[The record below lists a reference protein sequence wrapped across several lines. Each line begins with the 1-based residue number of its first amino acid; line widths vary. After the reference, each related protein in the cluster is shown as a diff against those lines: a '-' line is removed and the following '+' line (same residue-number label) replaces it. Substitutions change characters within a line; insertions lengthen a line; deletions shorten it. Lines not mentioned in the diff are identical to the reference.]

1 MIEPTVYDLSSPGR
15 HGPQLPVLD
24 VPEAP
29 LPDGYLRSDLP
40 LPELSELDTVRHFVR
55 LSQRNMGID
64 TSFYPLGSCTMKYN
78 PKVNEKAASLPGF
91 VDLHPLQDADMT
103 QGAMQLLLELQVY
116 LAEISGFAAVTLQPA
131 AGAHGELTGV
141 LIMRKYQLDRG
152 ETQRTKILVP
162 DSAHGTNP
170 ATTTMSGLQ
179 VVELPSDARGNVD
192 LEALK
197 ANLDD
202 TVVGLMLTN
211 PNTLGLFEEHI
222 LEVTQL
228 VHEAGGLVY
237 GDGANMNAILGIVK
251 PADLGIDVMHFN
263 LHKTFS
269 TPHGGGGPGAG
280 RSVWSRSWRP
290 SCRDLWSP
298 SSTSMPTWTM
308 TSSAA
313 PSAKTATTS
322 DWSGPCR
329 PNRLDGCAASTAT
342 SACWCGPTPTS
353 ACTARRGLRRIAE
366 NAVLNANYLK
376 ARLQNEGSYPVALGD
391 RICMHEFVAQGILE
405 GAPDIHTMDIAK
417 RLMDYGFHPPTVYFP
432 LIVQEALMI
441 EPTETESKDTLDAF
455 ADALIQIAREAR
467 EEPATAQGR
476 PAQRAGQAAGRSARR
491 SSDDSLSLLICS
503 CSYSYSILCT
513 CEEQGKRTRT
523 SRSTKSHAH

>member
-15 HGPQLPVLD
+15 HGPLLPVLD

-29 LPDGYLRSDLP
+29 LPDGYLREDLL

-64 TSFYPLGSCTMKYN
+64 TNFYPLGSCTMKYN
-78 PKVNEKAASLPGF
+78 PKVNEKAAGLAGF
-91 VDLHPLQDADMT
+91 TDLHPLQDAEMT

-116 LAEISGFAAVTLQPA
+116 LAEISGFDAVTLQPA
-131 AGAHGELTGV
+131 AGAQGELTGV
-141 LIMRKYQLDRG
+141 LMMRKYQLDRG

-179 VVELPSDARGNVD
+179 VVELPSSPRGNLD

-211 PNTLGLFEEHI
+211 PNTLGLFEERI
-222 LEVTQL
+222 LEITQL

-237 GDGANMNAILGIVK
+237 GDGANMNAIVGVVK

-280 RSVWSRSWRP
+280 PVGVVAKLAPFLPGPVVSVEHIPDDFDDEEEHVHFDEDGDDFRLIWHMPSKSIGRVRSYYGNFGVLVRAYTYIR
-290 SCRDLWSP
+290 
-298 SSTSMPTWTM
+298 MHG
-308 TSSAA
+308 A
-313 PSAKTATTS
+313 P
-322 DWSGPCR
+322 
-329 PNRLDGCAASTAT
+329 
-342 SACWCGPTPTS
+342 
-353 ACTARRGLRRIAE
+353 GLRRIAE

-376 ARLQNEGSYPVALGD
+376 ARLQQEASYPVAFGD

-432 LIVQEALMI
+432 LIVREALMI
-441 EPTETESKDTLDAF
+441 EPTETESKATLDAF
-455 ADALIQIAREAR
+455 ADAMIQIAREAR
-467 EEPATAQGR
+467 EEPELLKDAPHSAPVKR
-476 PAQRAGQAAGRSARR
+476 LDEVRAARQM
-491 SSDDSLSLLICS
+491 
-503 CSYSYSILCT
+503 ILCR
-513 CEEQGKRTRT
+513 C
-523 SRSTKSHAH
+523 